1 MNLATGRS
9 AFSSHLQVSLS
20 HRVSPFGSS
29 HLQRIRFPL
38 LTEQTPPCDTSR
50 QRLSE
55 RVSVCLPSMMAMQI
69 TYVRV
74 NSRHVP
80 LVPLITAAARTIPH
94 SSLPCIVE
102 NMQKDLGQNDK
113 QTSEIR
119 RSANRTVMARP
130 ITDRQH
136 IRCRSPKKSNED
148 HENDVFFSRQSHQ
161 ANRQVGAQA
170 SKCGRHAHRNTSST
184 SLPGRFSRSRRVEQS
199 KKH

>member
-9 AFSSHLQVSLS
+9 ASSSHLQVSLS

-113 QTSEIR
+113 PPKSGDLQTGLLWLDQSQIDNTYAADLR
-119 RSANRTVMARP
+119 RSRTKTMK
-130 ITDRQH
+130 TTFS
-136 IRCRSPKKSNED
+136 SPGKVIKPT
-148 HENDVFFSRQSHQ
+148 
-161 ANRQVGAQA
+161 
-170 SKCGRHAHRNTSST
+170 GR
-184 SLPGRFSRSRRVEQS
+184 
-199 KKH
+199 